1 MTKALI
7 SAAHK
12 SSGKT
17 CVATGL
23 IAALSEQGL
32 QIQPFKK
39 GPDYIDP
46 KWLSKAAGRPCF
58 NLDFNTQEDDE
69 IIQIFDTHRA
79 DLNLIE
85 GNKGLYDGVDI
96 EGANS
101 NAALARLLD
110 IPIVLVLDC
119 EGSTRGIAPLL
130 LGYKSFDT
138 KINFLGVILNKVGGT
153 RHESKLRGVV
163 ERYTDFSIL
172 GCVPRCS
179 EMHLKE
185 RHLGLKPA
193 NEDSYAEKKIEGIKN
208 IIQNNV
214 SLDIFVELSAKSN
227 KTIKT
232 KPKQKKEYQG
242 LKIGYIFDES
252 FGFYYPDDIE
262 SFSHHGAEL
271 VAIDALRDSS
281 LPNIDAL
288 FIGGGFPEMQM
299 HKLQANVGL
308 RQSIKDAIN
317 NGMPTYAECG
327 GLMYLTKSITWN
339 GDTCEMVGVVDA
351 ETIMCDRPQ
360 GRGYVELETT
370 DKMLWPQHPSG
381 FSFSAHEFHYSM
393 LNMDATKWRYAYKVK
408 RGQGID
414 GNNDG
419 LIYKNLL
426 ASYCH
431 LRDTSRFHWINSFLE
446 FVKTCKN

>member
-17 CVATGL
+17 CVAAGL
-23 IAALSEQGL
+23 IAALSERGL

-58 NLDFNTQEDDE
+58 NLDFNTQADGE
-69 IIQIFDTHRA
+69 ITQTFDTHSA
-79 DLNLIE
+79 DINLIE
-85 GNKGLYDGVDI
+85 GNKGLYDGVDL

-101 NAALARLLD
+101 NAALAHLLGT
-110 IPIVLVLDC
+110 PIILVLDC
-119 EGSTRGIAPLL
+119 EGTTRGIAPLL
-130 LGYKSFDT
+130 LGYKSFDPG
-138 KINFLGVILNKVGGT
+138 INFLGVILNKVGGA
-153 RHESKLRGVV
+153 RHESKLRRVV
-163 ERYTDFSIL
+163 EHYTDFSIL
-172 GCVPRCS
+172 GCVPKCT
-179 EMHLKE
+179 EMHLQE
-185 RHLGLKPA
+185 RHLGLKPT
-193 NEDSYAEKKIEGIKN
+193 NEDSYAEQKIEEIKN
-208 IIQNNV
+208 IIQDSV
-214 SLDIFVELSAKSN
+214 SLDIFTEFSN
-227 KTIKT
+227 KSRNLANT
-232 KPKQKKEYQG
+232 KPKQKQEYQD
-242 LKIGYIFDES
+242 LKIGYTLDES

-262 SFSHHGAEL
+262 AFSRHGAEL
-271 VAIDALRDSS
+271 VAIDTIRDSS
-281 LPNIDAL
+281 LPDIDAL
-288 FIGGGFPEMQM
+288 FIGGGFPETQM
-299 HKLQANVGL
+299 HKLQANAGF

-317 NGMPTYAECG
+317 AGMPTYAECG
-327 GLMYLTKSITWN
+327 GLMYLTNSITWN
-339 GDTCEMVGVVDA
+339 DDTYEMVGILDA
-351 ETIMCDRPQ
+351 ETIMCDKPQ

-370 DKMLWPQHPSG
+370 DEMLWPQHSSG

-393 LNMDATKWRYAYKVK
+393 LNMSSPDWRYAYKVK

-419 LIYKNLL
+419 LVYKNLL

>member
-163 ERYTDFSIL
+163 ERFTDFSIL

-179 EMHLKE
+179 ELHLKE

-208 IIQNNV
+208 IIQQN
-214 SLDIFVELSAKSN
+214 
-227 KTIKT
+227 T
-232 KPKQKKEYQG
+232 
-242 LKIGYIFDES
+242 
-252 FGFYYPDDIE
+252 
-262 SFSHHGAEL
+262 
-271 VAIDALRDSS
+271 
-281 LPNIDAL
+281 
-288 FIGGGFPEMQM
+288 
-299 HKLQANVGL
+299 
-308 RQSIKDAIN
+308 
-317 NGMPTYAECG
+317 
-327 GLMYLTKSITWN
+327 
-339 GDTCEMVGVVDA
+339 
-351 ETIMCDRPQ
+351 
-360 GRGYVELETT
+360 
-370 DKMLWPQHPSG
+370 
-381 FSFSAHEFHYSM
+381 
-393 LNMDATKWRYAYKVK
+393 
-408 RGQGID
+408 
-414 GNNDG
+414 
-419 LIYKNLL
+419 
-426 ASYCH
+426 
-431 LRDTSRFHWINSFLE
+431 
-446 FVKTCKN
+446 